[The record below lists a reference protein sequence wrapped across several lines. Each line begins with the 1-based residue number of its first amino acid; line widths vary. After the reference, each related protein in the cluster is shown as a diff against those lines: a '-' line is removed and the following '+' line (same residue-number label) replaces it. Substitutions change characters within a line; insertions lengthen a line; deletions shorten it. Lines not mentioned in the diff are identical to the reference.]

1 MASPA
6 SFNATGSVAEFT
18 PARIELSNVAEVN
31 NEVVYQESS
40 YIVFGFGHIR
50 IACGCTGRSAS
61 TKYDRRR
68 GG

>member
-18 PARIELSNVAEVN
+18 PARIALSNFAEVN
-31 NEVVYQESS
+31 NEVVYQERS

-50 IACGCTGRSAS
+50 IACGS